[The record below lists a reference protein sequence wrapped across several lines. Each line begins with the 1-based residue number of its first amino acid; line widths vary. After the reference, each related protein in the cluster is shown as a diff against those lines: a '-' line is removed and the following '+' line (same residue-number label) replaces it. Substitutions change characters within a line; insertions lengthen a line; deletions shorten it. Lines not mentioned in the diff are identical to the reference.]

1 MSISV
6 ALESLTYE
14 DLIEVRDI
22 GPVVAQA
29 ILDFIA
35 DHSDLIERLILEVQV
50 TLTMGGAQGILGGK
64 SFCVTGSFDGIS
76 RDEIHA
82 NIEAAGGV
90 VRTGVTA
97 KLDYLVVGSDAGS
110 KLTKATELRISV
122 VSWEEVREMVGE
134 LL

>member
-1 MSISV
+1 MELPV
-6 ALESLTYE
+6 VLKSLTYE
-14 DLIEVRDI
+14 SLIEVRDI

-35 DHSDLIERLILEVQV
+35 DHRDLIERLIYEVQP

-64 SFCVTGSFDGIS
+64 SFCVTGSFEGVS
-76 RDEIHA
+76 RDDIHA
-82 NIEAAGGV
+82 VIEAAGGL

-110 KLTKATELRISV
+110 KLAKATELGVSV
-122 VSWEEVREMVGE
+122 VSWEEVRGMVE
-134 LL
+134 